1 MSVNVAVLVGFLLF
15 FAIVFWYRIPSMIGG
30 MLDKR
35 ADAIRADL
43 EEARTAREDAQKLL
57 AKIERDTADTQNEA
71 DKIVESARKGAQ
83 AAAEQAK
90 INLHATIERK
100 MKTAEERIAQAEAS
114 AVREIRNAAAGAAV
128 AAASEV
134 LGKDIDGSKGSTMI
148 DDGISQVSGL
158 LH

>member
-15 FAIVFWYRIPSMIGG
+15 FAIVFWYRIPSLIGG

-35 ADAIRADL
+35 ADGIRADL
-43 EEARTAREDAQKLL
+43 DEARMAREEAQKLL
-57 AKIERDTADTQNEA
+57 AKIERDTADTKNEA
-71 DKIVESARKGAQ
+71 DKIIEGARKGAE
-83 AAAEQAK
+83 ATAEQAK
-90 INLHATIERK
+90 IDLHASIERK

-114 AVREIRNAAAGAAV
+114 AIREIRNAAAGAAV

-134 LGKDIDGSKGSTMI
+134 LGTGIDGSKSTALI
-148 DDGISQVSGL
+148 DDGINQVGDL